1 MSEPALKIENLSV
14 AYRARGQT
22 RQILSQVS
30 IEIAPGESFGLVGES
45 GCGKSTTAYAAMRYL
60 PRNGLVNEGKIFIA
74 GRDVMALRAE
84 ELRTLRRSSA
94 AMVYQDPNRALN
106 PTIPVARQ
114 VAECFELAGVPRSER
129 QDRARQMLAKMRIS
143 DPKRVMAAYPH
154 QLSGGMQQ
162 RVAIAMALAGAP
174 ALLLLDEPT
183 TGLDATVEADILDL
197 IAQLRREFATAI
209 LFISH
214 NLAVISQMCD
224 RVGVLYAGRLVEQ
237 GPASDVFRSPSHPY
251 TAGLLRCLPR
261 VGGDKSTPLATIP
274 GFLPIGGART
284 LGCVFSGRCAF
295 ADDKCRAIEP
305 AAVAVGP
312 GRFSRCHYPDRSQE
326 VGSEASAPATPSP
339 LGETVLR
346 LQRLNKTYSGGV
358 AALNEVDLELRR
370 GETLGLVGESGSGKT
385 TLARCILGLTDID
398 PGGTIELDGRRL
410 APRLAER
417 SPAEVK
423 SIQIVFQNPDAA
435 LNRSHSVRRILS
447 RALDRLAGLAGAVRL
462 QRVVELARSV
472 QLADRY
478 LYTRPRQLSGGLK
491 QRVAIARA
499 FAGDPRIVVCDEPT
513 SALDVS
519 VQAAILNVLTL
530 LQASKGVSYIFISHD
545 LGVVRYIADRIA
557 VMYLGRIMEWG
568 PAERVFDG
576 PHHPYAEALL
586 SSAPSLDGH
595 KARVKL
601 QGEIP
606 SAADPP
612 PGCVFHTRCPRKLGP
627 ICETQVPDPWEESPG
642 HHIRCHLGRE
652 SLPGAMSALPVG
664 HRAID

>member
-60 PRNGLVNEGKIFIA
+60 LRNGQVNEGKIFIA

-183 TGLDATVEADILDL
+183 TGLDATVEAEILDL

-237 GPASDVFRSPSHPY
+237 GPAADVFRSPSHPY
-251 TAGLLRCLPR
+251 TAGLLRCLGRQIDAAGHHSGFPTDRRRANPR
-261 VGGDKSTPLATIP
+261 L
-274 GFLPIGGART
+274 R
-284 LGCVFSGRCAF
+284 FSGRCAF

-305 AAVAVGP
+305 AAVTVGP

-326 VGSEASAPATPSP
+326 VGSEASAPATPAP

-385 TLARCILGLTDID
+385 TLARCILGLTDIN
-398 PGGTIELDGRRL
+398 PGRTIELDGRRL

-447 RALDRLAGLAGAVRL
+447 RALDRLAGLAGTVRL

-478 LYTRPRQLSGGLK
+478 LSTRPRQLSGGLK

-519 VQAAILNVLTL
+519 VQAAIINVLTL
-530 LQASKGVSYIFISHD
+530 LQASKGD
-545 LGVVRYIADRIA
+545 LTILASCATSRI
-557 VMYLGRIMEWG
+557 G
-568 PAERVFDG
+568 
-576 PHHPYAEALL
+576 
-586 SSAPSLDGH
+586 
-595 KARVKL
+595 
-601 QGEIP
+601 
-606 SAADPP
+606 
-612 PGCVFHTRCPRKLGP
+612 
-627 ICETQVPDPWEESPG
+627 SP
-642 HHIRCHLGRE
+642 
-652 SLPGAMSALPVG
+652 
-664 HRAID
+664 